1 MINNTDD
8 LNLMVMFILESIY
21 YLLFTLLE
29 IFLIHIMRKNIERLD
44 SIIIFIMILKFSRI
58 V

>member
-1 MINNTDD
+1 MINNVED

>member
-1 MINNTDD
+1 MINNIDD

-29 IFLIHIMRKNIERLD
+29 IFLTHIMRKNIERLD
-44 SIIIFIMILKFSRI
+44 FIITINKY
-58 V
+58 

>member
-44 SIIIFIMILKFSRI
+44 SIIIFTMILKFSRI

>member
-1 MINNTDD
+1 MINNVED
-8 LNLMVMFILESIY
+8 LKLMVMFILESIY

-44 SIIIFIMILKFSRI
+44 SIIIFTMILKFSRI

>member
-1 MINNTDD
+1 MINNIDD

-44 SIIIFIMILKFSRI
+44 SIIIFTMILTFSRI

>member
-1 MINNTDD
+1 MINKVED

-29 IFLIHIMRKNIERLD
+29 IFPIHIMRTNIERLD
-44 SIIIFIMILKFSRI
+44 FIITINKY
-58 V
+58 

>member
-44 SIIIFIMILKFSRI
+44 SIIIFTMILTFSRI

>member
-1 MINNTDD
+1 MINNVED
-8 LNLMVMFILESIY
+8 LKLMVMFILESIY

-44 SIIIFIMILKFSRI
+44 SIIIFTMILTFSRI

>member
-1 MINNTDD
+1 MINNIDD

-44 SIIIFIMILKFSRI
+44 SIIIFTMILKFSRI

>member
-1 MINNTDD
+1 MINNVED
-8 LNLMVMFILESIY
+8 LKLMVMFILESIY